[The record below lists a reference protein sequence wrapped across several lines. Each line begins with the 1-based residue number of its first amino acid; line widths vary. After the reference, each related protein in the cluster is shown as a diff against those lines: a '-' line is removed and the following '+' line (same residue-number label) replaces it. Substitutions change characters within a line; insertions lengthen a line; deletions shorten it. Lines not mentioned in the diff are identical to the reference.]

1 MKTTFASKVI
11 MFEETL
17 EFKQAILLC
26 HGRQKK
32 LTLQQKVHKAQV

>member
-1 MKTTFASKVI
+1 MKTTFASKVM

-32 LTLQQKVHKAQV
+32 LTMQQKGHKAQV